1 MYNIGVDIGG
11 TNLAM
16 GLVDEELRA
25 NPAFLIPEADFK
37 RCAPLQDLGD
47 KNKLYNDA
55 WDKIKQ

>member
-1 MYNIGVDIGG
+1 MPRKVRGMPHKTAV
-11 TNLAM
+11 
-16 GLVDEELRA
+16 GLVDAELRA